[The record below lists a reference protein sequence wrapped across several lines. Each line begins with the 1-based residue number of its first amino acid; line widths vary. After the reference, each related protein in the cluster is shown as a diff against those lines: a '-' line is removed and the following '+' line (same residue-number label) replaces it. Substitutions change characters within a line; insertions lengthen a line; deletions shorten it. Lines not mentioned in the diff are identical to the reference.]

1 MKVWQEIL
9 PAPAGR
15 AGEILLLAVH
25 NVLVCVFAWP
35 PSGAA
40 VKIGLICFNIMQLFF
55 SHGLLFFLVG
65 HHHLIHCTE

>member
-9 PAPAGR
+9 PAPAR
-15 AGEILLLAVH
+15 HAGEILLLAVH
-25 NVLVCVFAWP
+25 NVLVCVFFRP

-55 SHGLLFFLVG
+55 L
-65 HHHLIHCTE
+65 